1 MVRVKDRSVGF
12 SQFMLVRTL
21 PPPATAPRQIARSQ
35 PRDAGNPSPPRSED
49 FPRQPLAGPNG
60 DDLVAAG
67 VVIVVAA
74 ETVLI
79 HHLHG
84 LVPLCIL

>member
-12 SQFMLVRTL
+12 PQFMLVRTV

-35 PRDAGNPSPPRSED
+35 PRAPGNPSPPRSED
-49 FPRQPLAGPNG
+49 LPRQPLAGPNG
-60 DDLVAAG
+60 NDLVAAG
-67 VVIVVAA
+67 DVIVVAA
-74 ETVLI
+74 ETGLI